1 MDKEHICI
9 VLDCGVT
16 LEIMPIGS
24 RFQVVE
30 VLDERDLRKPKTRAV
45 GELHNTIWGA
55 IEEVRRYDLT
65 QYEILTLDELTSA
78 VKSTNSKIK
87 EYFEY
92 HSEYLANTAM

>member
-1 MDKEHICI
+1 MENNIRI
-9 VLDCGVT
+9 VLDCGAS

-30 VLDERDLRKPKTRAV
+30 VLDEQDLRKPKTRAV

>member
-1 MDKEHICI
+1 MENNICI
-9 VLDCGVT
+9 VLDCGAS

-30 VLDERDLRKPKTRAV
+30 VLDEQDLRKPKTRAV

-78 VKSTNSKIK
+78 VKSTNKKIK

>member
-1 MDKEHICI
+1 MENNICI
-9 VLDCGVT
+9 VLDCGAS

-30 VLDERDLRKPKTRAV
+30 VLDEQDLRKPKTRAV

>member
-1 MDKEHICI
+1 MENNICI
-9 VLDCGVT
+9 VLDCGAS

-30 VLDERDLRKPKTRAV
+30 VLDEQDLRKPKTRAV

-78 VKSTNSKIK
+78 VKSTNRKIK